1 MKNLLFIILGMF
13 LFSCNIFD
21 TSPVDEVNP
30 EDIKDVAEMNQ
41 SFAWDI
47 FQKEIASEQ
56 TKNVLISPL
65 SIQTALSMAV
75 NGAGGVTLE
84 EMQDVLYCI
93 NCDLEALNTQQQK
106 LFLSLTK
113 QSGHPE
119 ISVANAYF
127 YDPNRMVL
135 KEPFEKVLNDYY
147 ECAFKKDDF
156 NNEQKAL
163 GNINNWVS
171 NATKGKIDKI
181 LDSIGPLDVA
191 FLINALYFKSD
202 WAKGFAPELSHEAAF
217 NLKNGTTVPVMYV
230 SGDRNVPHALTSEWE
245 IVDIP
250 FRDSTYS
257 LSLIQPAGSVSLDAL
272 NRDTYDELLGK
283 LNYNRLFLTFPRM
296 KLSYDNDL
304 IASLKLL
311 GMNAAFDGGK
321 ADFKAMGTSSNNIY
335 ISQIR
340 HKAVL
345 EVDEK
350 GAEGAAVTSIGFSN
364 TSMPTSML
372 FNKPFVLVLR
382 HIESNSILF
391 MGYVRNPKAE

>member
-13 LFSCNIFD
+13 LLSCNIFD
-21 TSPVDEVNP
+21 ISPEDEVKP

-47 FQKEIASEQ
+47 FTQEIDAEQ

-65 SIQTALSMAV
+65 SIQTALSMAL
-75 NGAGGVTLE
+75 NGANGMTLE
-84 EMQDVLYCI
+84 EMQEVLHC
-93 NCDLEALNTQQQK
+93 NPCDLSALNIQQQK
-106 LFLSLTK
+106 LILSLTK

-119 ISVANAYF
+119 IRIANAYF

-135 KEPFEKVLNDYY
+135 KTPFEQVLSEYY
-147 ECAFKKDDF
+147 DCSFKKDDF

-163 GNINNWVS
+163 DNINSWVS
-171 NATKGKIDKI
+171 NSTKGKIDKI
-181 LDSIGPLDVA
+181 LDEIGPLDVA

-202 WAKGFAPELSHEAAF
+202 WAEGFAPEISHLAPFTLS
-217 NLKNGTTVPVMYV
+217 NGSTVSVMYV
-230 SGDRNVPHALTSEWE
+230 SGDRNVPHAVTSDFEM
-245 IVDIP
+245 VDIP

-257 LSLIQPAGSVSLDAL
+257 LSLIQPAGNGSLNLL
-272 NRDTYDELLGK
+272 NRETYETLLGK
-283 LNYNRLFLTFPRM
+283 LSYNRLFLTFPRL
-296 KLSYDNDL
+296 KLSYENDL

-311 GMNAAFDGGK
+311 GMQAAFDGGK

-335 ISQIR
+335 ISQIK

-364 TSMPTSML
+364 TSMPQSML

-382 HIESNSILF
+382 HIESNTILF
-391 MGYVRNPKAE
+391 MGYVRNPKED